1 MYAHVVSLGVTGLDG
16 YPVTVE
22 THISGGLPKFAMVG
36 LPDSAVKESSERV
49 RSAIKNLNCP
59 WPASHVTVNL
69 APADVRKT
77 GSLYDLPVFI
87 GILAAQQY
95 IPQPE
100 PHQAFLGELGLDGTL
115 RPIAGALPMAL
126 AAQKAGVTE
135 LFVPAENAA
144 EAAVAEQLTVYPAR
158 SAADVIRHLAGQ
170 AKLSPASRTGYDAA
184 GQWLGPDFAD
194 VRGQAEARRALEVA
208 AAGGHNLLMVG
219 PPGTGKSML
228 AKRLPGI
235 LPPLSYEEALETTA
249 IYSVAGLVQAGTGL
263 LQQRPFRSPHH
274 RVSAAA
280 IAGGGTVP
288 RPGEVSLAHNGVLFL
303 DELPEFSRE
312 ALEVLRQPIEDG
324 CISVSRVHGTATYPC
339 RFMLV
344 AAMNPCK
351 CGYYGSGV
359 RECSCTPSAI
369 ERYRQRISGPLLDRI
384 DLHVEAR
391 PVEYDAL
398 AAKTGGE
405 PSADIRTRVA
415 AVRAIQAQR
424 YKSLGFTCNAQ
435 LPSGML
441 RRYCPLAPAAEKLLR
456 GAFERMGYSAR
467 AYDRKGKGDI
477 DEKQRGCGAKQSD
490 ELPRH
495 LGAAD
500 DPPFADG
507 VSVLRQAAEDLP
519 AVVAA
524 VCLRILAQK
533 RIKRVAPQR
542 YRRAVDRPAGKQV
555 KPAVEQRERQ
565 RQKEQRAPPCPAA
578 LIQHPPAHQGKR
590 RDAER
595 LRGDAC
601 IQQRERRFVRA
612 RCLFLRLT
620 HLIFSRVSVP
630 SVPAEG
636 IAAASARGDGRERYG
651 PRSAHK
657 ADRGGTGRFPASVP
671 CGERR

>member
-115 RPIAGALPMAL
+115 RPIAGTLPMAL

-235 LPPLSYEEALETTA
+235 LPPLTYEEALETSA
-249 IYSVAGLVQAGTGL
+249 IYSVAGLLPAGSGL
-263 LQQRPFRSPHH
+263 LKERPFRSPHH
-274 RVSAAA
+274 SVSTAAM
-280 IAGGGTVP
+280 AGGGSTP

-303 DELPEFSRE
+303 DELPEFSRDT
-312 ALEVLRQPIEDG
+312 LEVLRQPLEDG
-324 CISVSRVHGTATYPC
+324 AVTVSRVHGTARYPC
-339 RFMLV
+339 QFMLA

-351 CGYYGSGV
+351 CGYLGHPT
-359 RECSCTPSAI
+359 RECTCTPSAI
-369 ERYRQRISGPLLDRI
+369 EQYRRRISGPLLDRI
-384 DLHVEAR
+384 DLHVEAM
-391 PVEYDAL
+391 PVEYEAL
-398 AAKTGGE
+398 AAEAGGE
-405 PSADIRTRVA
+405 SSAAIRARVTA
-415 AVRAIQAQR
+415 ARKVQQERCTDLPGVR
-424 YKSLGFTCNAQ
+424 CNAQ
-435 LPSGML
+435 LPGAAL
-441 RRYCPLAPAAEKLLR
+441 RKYCRMTPKAQQILR
-456 GAFERMGYSAR
+456 AAFERRGYSAR
-467 AYDRKGKGDI
+467 AYDR
-477 DEKQRGCGAKQSD
+477 
-490 ELPRH
+490 
-495 LGAAD
+495 
-500 DPPFADG
+500 
-507 VSVLRQAAEDLP
+507 
-519 AVVAA
+519 
-524 VCLRILAQK
+524 IL
-533 RIKRVAPQR
+533 RVARTIADLDCSEQVDTAHISEALQ
-542 YRRAVDRPAGKQV
+542 YRALDR
-555 KPAVEQRERQ
+555 
-565 RQKEQRAPPCPAA
+565 
-578 LIQHPPAHQGKR
+578 
-590 RDAER
+590 
-595 LRGDAC
+595 
-601 IQQRERRFVRA
+601 
-612 RCLFLRLT
+612 
-620 HLIFSRVSVP
+620 
-630 SVPAEG
+630 
-636 IAAASARGDGRERYG
+636 
-651 PRSAHK
+651 K
-657 ADRGGTGRFPASVP
+657 AM
-671 CGERR
+671 

>member
-249 IYSVAGLVQAGTGL
+249 IYSVAGLVLAGTGL

-274 RVSAAA
+274 SVSAAA

-424 YKSLGFTCNAQ
+424 YQGLGFTCNAQ

-467 AYDRKGKGDI
+467 AYDRILRVARTIADMNGVEQI
-477 DEKQRGCGAKQSD
+477 
-490 ELPRH
+490 
-495 LGAAD
+495 GAAELME
-500 DPPFADG
+500 A
-507 VSVLRQAAEDLP
+507 LQ
-519 AVVAA
+519 
-524 VCLRILAQK
+524 
-533 RIKRVAPQR
+533 
-542 YRRAVDRPAGKQV
+542 YRRMDRAVGK
-555 KPAVEQRERQ
+555 
-565 RQKEQRAPPCPAA
+565 
-578 LIQHPPAHQGKR
+578 
-590 RDAER
+590 
-595 LRGDAC
+595 
-601 IQQRERRFVRA
+601 
-612 RCLFLRLT
+612 
-620 HLIFSRVSVP
+620 
-630 SVPAEG
+630 
-636 IAAASARGDGRERYG
+636 
-651 PRSAHK
+651 
-657 ADRGGTGRFPASVP
+657 
-671 CGERR
+671 

>member
-274 RVSAAA
+274 SVSAAA
-280 IAGGGTVP
+280 IASQETNIIPTECGCQRQIELFAQMGCWQEDDNYLP
-288 RPGEVSLAHNGVLFL
+288 LPGDIIYYSWGKQPLFS
-303 DELPEFSRE
+303 DCTGWSNH
-312 ALEVLRQPIEDG
+312 VGI
-324 CISVSRVHGTATYPC
+324 VVGTAGPFIKVIEGNKND
-339 RFMLV
+339 RV
-344 AAMNPCK
+344 AYRYILR
-351 CGYYGSGV
+351 GYYQIRGYGLPDYGS
-359 RECSCTPSAI
+359 T
-369 ERYRQRISGPLLDRI
+369 
-384 DLHVEAR
+384 
-391 PVEYDAL
+391 
-398 AAKTGGE
+398 
-405 PSADIRTRVA
+405 
-415 AVRAIQAQR
+415 
-424 YKSLGFTCNAQ
+424 
-435 LPSGML
+435 
-441 RRYCPLAPAAEKLLR
+441 
-456 GAFERMGYSAR
+456 
-467 AYDRKGKGDI
+467 
-477 DEKQRGCGAKQSD
+477 
-490 ELPRH
+490 
-495 LGAAD
+495 
-500 DPPFADG
+500 
-507 VSVLRQAAEDLP
+507 
-519 AVVAA
+519 
-524 VCLRILAQK
+524 
-533 RIKRVAPQR
+533 
-542 YRRAVDRPAGKQV
+542 
-555 KPAVEQRERQ
+555 
-565 RQKEQRAPPCPAA
+565 
-578 LIQHPPAHQGKR
+578 
-590 RDAER
+590 
-595 LRGDAC
+595 
-601 IQQRERRFVRA
+601 
-612 RCLFLRLT
+612 
-620 HLIFSRVSVP
+620 
-630 SVPAEG
+630 
-636 IAAASARGDGRERYG
+636 
-651 PRSAHK
+651 
-657 ADRGGTGRFPASVP
+657 
-671 CGERR
+671 

>member
-263 LQQRPFRSPHH
+263 LQQRPFRSPA
-274 RVSAAA
+274 RSAWPTTAYCFWTSCRSSAAKRWRCCA
-280 IAGGGTVP
+280 SQSRTGAFLSAGYTVP
-288 RPGEVSLAHNGVLFL
+288 
-303 DELPEFSRE
+303 
-312 ALEVLRQPIEDG
+312 
-324 CISVSRVHGTATYPC
+324 
-339 RFMLV
+339 
-344 AAMNPCK
+344 
-351 CGYYGSGV
+351 
-359 RECSCTPSAI
+359 
-369 ERYRQRISGPLLDRI
+369 
-384 DLHVEAR
+384 
-391 PVEYDAL
+391 
-398 AAKTGGE
+398 
-405 PSADIRTRVA
+405 
-415 AVRAIQAQR
+415 
-424 YKSLGFTCNAQ
+424 
-435 LPSGML
+435 
-441 RRYCPLAPAAEKLLR
+441 
-456 GAFERMGYSAR
+456 
-467 AYDRKGKGDI
+467 
-477 DEKQRGCGAKQSD
+477 
-490 ELPRH
+490 
-495 LGAAD
+495 
-500 DPPFADG
+500 PPT
-507 VSVLRQAAEDLP
+507 P
-519 AVVAA
+519 AVL
-524 VCLRILAQK
+524 CWL
-533 RIKRVAPQR
+533 
-542 YRRAVDRPAGKQV
+542 
-555 KPAVEQRERQ
+555 
-565 RQKEQRAPPCPAA
+565 PP
-578 LIQHPPAHQGKR
+578 
-590 RDAER
+590 
-595 LRGDAC
+595 
-601 IQQRERRFVRA
+601 
-612 RCLFLRLT
+612 
-620 HLIFSRVSVP
+620 
-630 SVPAEG
+630 
-636 IAAASARGDGRERYG
+636 
-651 PRSAHK
+651 
-657 ADRGGTGRFPASVP
+657 
-671 CGERR
+671 

>member
-274 RVSAAA
+274 SVSAAA

-312 ALEVLRQPIEDG
+312 SLEVLRQPLEDG
-324 CISVSRVHGTATYPC
+324 QITVSRAAGSATYPS
-339 RFMLV
+339 RFQLV

-351 CGYYGSGV
+351 CGYYGHPT
-359 RECSCTPSAI
+359 RPCTCSPSAV
-369 ERYRQRISGPLLDRI
+369 RQYRSRVSGPLLDRI
-384 DLHVEAR
+384 DLCVEMDPIAFDELHAVVPSESSADLR
-391 PVEYDAL
+391 KQVL
-398 AAKTGGE
+398 AA
-405 PSADIRTRVA
+405 
-415 AVRAIQAQR
+415 RAIQAKR
-424 YKSLGFTCNAQ
+424 YAAPGFEGVLCNAQ
-435 LPSGML
+435 LTAGQV
-441 RRYCPLAPAAEKLLR
+441 RRVCRMTPAAERLLR
-456 GAFERMGYSAR
+456 ASYDALGLSAR
-467 AYDRKGKGDI
+467 AHD
-477 DEKQRGCGAKQSD
+477 
-490 ELPRH
+490 
-495 LGAAD
+495 
-500 DPPFADG
+500 
-507 VSVLRQAAEDLP
+507 
-519 AVVAA
+519 
-524 VCLRILAQK
+524 RIL
-533 RIKRVAPQR
+533 RVAR
-542 YRRAVDRPAGKQV
+542 TVADLAGKQLLDEDCV
-555 KPAVEQRERQ
+555 LEALQYRAQEKVE
-565 RQKEQRAPPCPAA
+565 
-578 LIQHPPAHQGKR
+578 
-590 RDAER
+590 
-595 LRGDAC
+595 
-601 IQQRERRFVRA
+601 V
-612 RCLFLRLT
+612 
-620 HLIFSRVSVP
+620 
-630 SVPAEG
+630 
-636 IAAASARGDGRERYG
+636 
-651 PRSAHK
+651 
-657 ADRGGTGRFPASVP
+657 
-671 CGERR
+671 

>member
-274 RVSAAA
+274 SVSAAA

-288 RPGEVSLAHNGVLFL
+288 RPGEVSLAHNGVLF
-303 DELPEFSRE
+303 FGR
-312 ALEVLRQPIEDG
+312 
-324 CISVSRVHGTATYPC
+324 
-339 RFMLV
+339 
-344 AAMNPCK
+344 AA
-351 CGYYGSGV
+351 GV
-359 RECSCTPSAI
+359 
-369 ERYRQRISGPLLDRI
+369 Q
-384 DLHVEAR
+384 
-391 PVEYDAL
+391 
-398 AAKTGGE
+398 
-405 PSADIRTRVA
+405 
-415 AVRAIQAQR
+415 
-424 YKSLGFTCNAQ
+424 
-435 LPSGML
+435 
-441 RRYCPLAPAAEKLLR
+441 
-456 GAFERMGYSAR
+456 
-467 AYDRKGKGDI
+467 
-477 DEKQRGCGAKQSD
+477 
-490 ELPRH
+490 
-495 LGAAD
+495 
-500 DPPFADG
+500 
-507 VSVLRQAAEDLP
+507 
-519 AVVAA
+519 
-524 VCLRILAQK
+524 
-533 RIKRVAPQR
+533 
-542 YRRAVDRPAGKQV
+542 
-555 KPAVEQRERQ
+555 
-565 RQKEQRAPPCPAA
+565 
-578 LIQHPPAHQGKR
+578 
-590 RDAER
+590 
-595 LRGDAC
+595 
-601 IQQRERRFVRA
+601 
-612 RCLFLRLT
+612 
-620 HLIFSRVSVP
+620 
-630 SVPAEG
+630 
-636 IAAASARGDGRERYG
+636 
-651 PRSAHK
+651 PRSAGGAAPANRGRVHLREPGTRHRHLPLPFYAGCRHEPLQVRVLWFRRAGMQLHAQCDRALPA
-657 ADRGGTGRFPASVP
+657 ADFRPAVGP
-671 CGERR
+671 H